1 MAACPARTE
10 VCEWPENR
18 THGQG
23 EAQWGGKEAS
33 GAFGAGAVYCHILN
47 KGTWHIPADPLQNTQ
62 HNLKYFFWSC
72 PDPDLHEKLSW
83 NEKN

>member
-23 EAQWGGKEAS
+23 EAQWGERRLLELS
-33 GAFGAGAVYCHILN
+33 GRVQYTVTF
-47 KGTWHIPADPLQNTQ
+47 
-62 HNLKYFFWSC
+62 
-72 PDPDLHEKLSW
+72 
-83 NEKN
+83 